1 MAATSISEQE
11 LHLVAPR
18 QPVSAHLRDV
28 WRFRELLRNL
38 VRKELKVKYKN
49 SVLGFVWS
57 MLNPLFLLVVYGV
70 AFNILGT
77 AFEYFTIWL
86 LIGILVWNLFN
97 VVGAWPAPTSITGNG
112 YLVNKVRFPR
122 EVLPL
127 ASVGAALV
135 HFFLQSIVLVAVL
148 VGPALQRRLGVH
160 VAACP
165 IALVTLLVFAAALA
179 ILFSAMNVY
188 LRDTG
193 HLLELAMMAWFWL
206 SPILYGYMLV
216 ADKLAEH
223 GITGNLL
230 LLNPVTPVA
239 DHLPAGALRQG
250 RRSSRPTIDPATGK
264 TVVTGTTTCCP
275 TRPCGGTCA
284 TSASCS
290 SVATLLFLLAHQDL
304 RQGRRQLRRG
314 HVDDDRDRRRR
325 TSRSSS
331 A

>member
-18 QPVSAHLRDV
+18 QPVSAHLRDI

-49 SVLGFVWS
+49 SALGFVWS
-57 MLNPLFLLVVYGV
+57 MLNPLFLLAVYGV

-77 AFEYFTIWL
+77 AFDYFTIWL
-86 LIGILVWNLFN
+86 LIGILVWNLFATA
-97 VVGAWPAPTSITGNG
+97 VMASTSSITANG

-135 HFFLQSIVLVAVL
+135 HFFLQSTVLIAVL
-148 VGPALQRRLGVH
+148 AVVRYNVDWTYMWLV
-160 VAACP
+160 P
-165 IALVTLLVFAAALA
+165 IALVTLLVFAAGLG

-193 HLLELAMMAWFWL
+193 HLLELWMMAWFWL

-216 ADKLAEH
+216 ADKLLSA
-223 GITGNLL
+223 GVNANLL
-230 LLNPVTPVA
+230 LLNPVTAP
-239 DHLPAGALRQG
+239 LISFQRALYG
-250 RRSSRPTIDPATGK
+250 KATIVDTKLDPATGK
-264 TVVTGTTTCCP
+264 TVVVSTTHLLP
-275 TRPCGGTCA
+275 D
-284 TSASCS
+284 ASVMWYLRNLAVVLFAS
-290 SVATLLFLLAHQDL
+290 TLLLLLAIKIFDKAE
-304 RQGRRQLRRG
+304 GNFAE
-314 HVDDDRDRRRR
+314 VM
-325 TSRSSS
+325 
-331 A
+331 